1 MRSKFSQWLSHL
13 SPGGWL
19 ILLLAVVSS
28 VLIATREQPERTG
41 MQFWVFSRPHF
52 ATYEPIVA
60 RWNAEHPERPVD
72 LALLQFLALE
82 RRMLSGFMSGTAV
95 ADLIETERQVA
106 ARSFTGPLDK
116 VGFID
121 ITDRLRDEG
130 LLEGINEPS
139 FAPWT
144 TRGRIFGI
152 PHDVHPV
159 LLAYRADLV
168 EAEGIDVSQIETW
181 EDFYRV
187 LSPLMRDLD
196 GDGRVD
202 RYLLSGWSSTL
213 HLVEMML
220 LQADGVIFDEH
231 DQPALTHPRNAHVL
245 ATMATWFA
253 GPKRMC
259 TEASEFSAS
268 GHSMRLNGT
277 VIATLMPDWLT
288 GAWKQ
293 DVPGLGGKLKLM
305 PVPAWE
311 RGGRRTSVWG
321 GTMLGVTKTA
331 RDPEAAWAFAKEL
344 YLAPELADALFAG
357 VGILTP
363 VKKHWA
369 RPIFHQPDPYFSGQV
384 LGEMLIEQA
393 PHVPPRSSSPYGTLA
408 VERLTSAM
416 ISLHGYADREK
427 KYTVP
432 ELLPEANRLLAIAQ
446 RDLEARIARNPFLSQ

>member
-1 MRSKFSQWLSHL
+1 MRSKFSPWFSFL

-19 ILLLAVVSS
+19 ILVLATGST
-28 VLIATREQPERTG
+28 VLVALRDTPERTG
-41 MQFWVFSRPHF
+41 MPFWVFSRPHF
-52 ATYEPIVA
+52 STYEPIVK
-60 RWNAEHPERPVD
+60 RWNEAHPERQVN
-72 LALLQFLALE
+72 LALLQLLALE
-82 RRMLSGFMSGTAV
+82 RRMLSGFMSDTPV

-116 VGFID
+116 VGFVD
-121 ITDRLRDEG
+121 ITDRLRVEG

-159 LLAYRADLV
+159 MMAYRADLV

-187 LSPLMRDLD
+187 LRPMMRDFN
-196 GDGRVD
+196 GDGRLD
-202 RYLLSGWSSTL
+202 RYLLSGWSSTQ

-220 LQADGVIFDEH
+220 LQADGIIFDEH
-231 DQPALTHPRNAHVL
+231 DRPALTTERNAEVL
-245 ATMATWFA
+245 ATMATWFT

-259 TEASEFSAS
+259 TEVPELTAS
-268 GHSMRLNGT
+268 GHRMRLDG
-277 VIATLMPDWLT
+277 VVVATLIPDWIT
-288 GAWKQ
+288 GVWKQ
-293 DVPGLGGKLKLM
+293 DVPGLAGKLKLM
-305 PVPAWE
+305 PVPSWE

-321 GTMLGVTKTA
+321 GTMLGVSQTA
-331 RDPEAAWAFAKEL
+331 GDVEAAWAFAKEL

-363 VKKHWA
+363 VKKHWT
-369 RPIFHQPDPYFSGQV
+369 RPIFHQPDPYFSGQP
-384 LGEMLIEQA
+384 LGTLLIEQA
-393 PHVPPRSSSPYGTLA
+393 PHVPRRSSSPYGTVA

-416 ISLHGYADREK
+416 IALHSYADREK
-427 KYTVP
+427 KFTVP
-432 ELLPEANRLLAIAQ
+432 ELLPEARRLLAIAQ
-446 RDLEARIARNPFLSQ
+446 RDLEVRIARNPFLTQ